1 VEEPTNLF
9 KKQRLHINVMFWY
22 FGKVCEDSDYTI
34 ITSTLVIQ
42 LAAIVHQQYVIC
54 KYELADAI
62 MGE

>member
-1 VEEPTNLF
+1 
-9 KKQRLHINVMFWY
+9 MFWY